1 LITPNTAGVEWALRI
16 AVFGEFLGH
25 GVLALQHKASFVAL
39 IESFTG
45 FEAAICAEILFV
57 IGIIDLMVAFIVL
70 FKPLRI
76 VLAYAVFWGFVTA
89 LARPLYAGAGILA
102 FVERFT
108 NWGAP
113 LALLL
118 LRGKTTRSSERLH

>member
-1 LITPNTAGVEWALRI
+1 MNDSATGVEWALRV

-25 GVLALQHKASFVAL
+25 GVLALQYKASFVAL

-45 FEAAICAEILFV
+45 LEAPICADILFG
-57 IGIIDLMVAFIVL
+57 IGIVDLMVAFIVL
-70 FKPLRI
+70 FKPIRA
-76 VLAYAVFWGFVTA
+76 VLAYAAFWAFVTA
-89 LARPLYAGAGILA
+89 IARPLYAGSSVLS
-102 FVERFT
+102 FVERFA

-118 LRGKTTRSSERLH
+118 LRGKATHRREWLH